1 MHLNIDMQTLRTG
14 TGSEQAPVLSR
25 EEVLKALEALVHRM
39 DTIEAQCKDGFP
51 LYSPGPADQW
61 VVSPGGSWIG
71 GFWSGLWWLRARI
84 TGSISDKR
92 KAIDICGR
100 LSSKIGTESI
110 NRCLI
115 FWYGAALGDIWF
127 GDVNARSMVKESIV
141 AIGASHDRK
150 INCIP
155 LGTGMG
161 GGKEGNERVTIDTL
175 ASVIQL
181 LNRSEH
187 SAYHHISRR
196 HAETVLDA
204 CFTNNGSFHA
214 EAHVS
219 AGRLRVTDQAGI
231 WSRGQAWGML
241 GLSRAAAQ
249 WGEPYLTYAQ
259 SACRYWRQSRHD
271 LPLPVP
277 NRLDDPSGPPDP
289 SSSLI
294 ASLAM
299 LALADLLPDGH
310 EWRACAHEQITAVTL
325 SRYFIG
331 FEGNNEGNKEEK
343 AAGIF
348 WGCCYKTNGGQDELV
363 ESAWGSFFLMAALC
377 VLAGAIEP
385 GCC

>member
-1 MHLNIDMQTLRTG
+1 MQILRTG
-14 TGSEQAPVLSR
+14 NSDEQARVLSR
-25 EEVLKALEALVHRM
+25 EEVLKALEALIHRM
-39 DTIEAQCKDGFP
+39 DAIEAQCKDGFP
-51 LYSPGPADQW
+51 LYSPGAAGRW
-61 VVSPGGSWIG
+61 VVSPGGSWVG
-71 GFWSGLWWLRARI
+71 GFWSGWWWLRARV

-92 KAIDICGR
+92 KASEICGR
-100 LSSKIGTESI
+100 LSSKIGTDSI

-115 FWYGAALGDIWF
+115 FWYGAALGDLWF
-127 GDVNARSMVKESIV
+127 GDISARSMVENSV
-141 AIGASHDRK
+141 AVIGASYDRK

-161 GGKEGNERVTIDTL
+161 GGKEGNQRVTIDTL

-181 LNRSEH
+181 LNRSEY
-187 SAYHHISRR
+187 SVYHHISRC
-196 HAETVLDA
+196 HVETVVDT
-204 CFTNNGSFHA
+204 CFTNSGAFHA

-219 AGRLRVTDQAGI
+219 AGRLRATDQAGM

-259 SACRYWRQSRHD
+259 SACRYWRQSRPN
-271 LPLPVP
+271 LQLPVP

-299 LALADLLPDGH
+299 LALADLLPDGQ
-310 EWRACAHEQITAVTL
+310 EWRACAHRQITAVTL
-325 SRYFIG
+325 SRYFMG
-331 FEGNNEGNKEEK
+331 FEENNEGK

-348 WGCCYKTNGGQDELV
+348 WGGCYKTNGEQDELV

-377 VLAGAIEP
+377 VLAGVIQP

>member
-1 MHLNIDMQTLRTG
+1 M
-14 TGSEQAPVLSR
+14 LSR

-39 DTIEAQCKDGFP
+39 DIIEAQCKDGFP
-51 LYSPGPADQW
+51 LYSSGPADQW
-61 VVSPGGSWIG
+61 VVSPGGSWVG
-71 GFWSGLWWLRARI
+71 GFWSGWWWLRARI

-92 KAIDICGR
+92 KASDICGR
-100 LSSKIGTESI
+100 LSSKIAADSI

-115 FWYGAALGDIWF
+115 FWYGAALGDLWF
-127 GDVNARSMVKESIV
+127 GDISACSIV
-141 AIGASHDRK
+141 NESVAAIGASYDRK

-161 GGKEGNERVTIDTL
+161 GGKEGNQRVTIDTL

-181 LNRSEH
+181 LNRSEY
-187 SAYHHISRR
+187 SVYHHISRC
-196 HAETVLDA
+196 HVETVLDA
-204 CFTNNGSFHA
+204 CFTNNGAFHA

-219 AGRLRVTDQAGI
+219 AGRLRATDQAGM

-259 SACRYWRQSRHD
+259 SACRYWRQSRPN
-271 LPLPVP
+271 LQLPVP

-299 LALADLLPDGH
+299 LALADLLPDGQ
-310 EWRACAHEQITAVTL
+310 EWRACAHQQI
-325 SRYFIG
+325 
-331 FEGNNEGNKEEK
+331 
-343 AAGIF
+343 AG
-348 WGCCYKTNGGQDELV
+348 GH
-363 ESAWGSFFLMAALC
+363 S
-377 VLAGAIEP
+377 
-385 GCC
+385 